1 LCDIFARTA
10 SNGGHVKKLVAL
22 AGGSAALATMG
33 FLSAGEASSDNG
45 ALDVSGNTY
54 AQAVKILQAE
64 GYKAVFQGAVGSDVP
79 QPQCIVESQKML
91 PRARVA
97 LELNCTKAAQPAAS
111 AAALA
116 PGAAPGVPG
125 PPHVGANGVTTVT
138 PTPVGPQPGMT
149 PPG

>member
-1 LCDIFARTA
+1 
-10 SNGGHVKKLVAL
+10 VKKLVAL
-22 AGGSAALATMG
+22 AGGSVALATMG
-33 FLSAGEASSDNG
+33 FLSAGHASSDNG

-54 AQAVKILQAE
+54 AQAVKILQSE
-64 GYKAVFQGAVGSDVP
+64 GYQAVFKGAVGSDLP
-79 QPQCIVESQKML
+79 QPQCIVESQQTL
-91 PRARVA
+91 PRARIA

-111 AAALA
+111 AAA
-116 PGAAPGVPG
+116 GAGPGVPG

>member
-1 LCDIFARTA
+1 
-10 SNGGHVKKLVAL
+10 VKKLVAL
-22 AGGSAALATMG
+22 AGGSVALATMG
-33 FLSAGEASSDNG
+33 FLSAGHASSDNG

-54 AQAVKILQAE
+54 AQAVKILQSQ
-64 GYKAVFQGAVGSDVP
+64 GYKAVFEGAVGSDLP
-79 QPQCIVESQKML
+79 QPQCIVESQKTL

-111 AAALA
+111 AA